1 MKKGIIAMLVAA
13 LAFAVFPAD
22 AAPKKTKKTK
32 KAKTEQVSKKDKKD
46 KKEEAPEEEAKDEKA
61 KVPFKV
67 YKSRRE
73 AEAVA
78 KKHDLLLWGIFSV
91 PNACPAC
98 KQFERDILASKE
110 LKEGLSGM
118 VVAYISTS
126 PIPGSACPTMR
137 PHSVLMK
144 PNGEKVIDF
153 NLRGFGPAE
162 HISQAAIY
170 YRRAFGGIPNTQPM
184 RPEDKPNPFTERE
197 KYRPMTPEEME
208 RLSPRG

>member
-22 AAPKKTKKTK
+22 AATKKPKKPK

-46 KKEEAPEEEAKDEKA
+46 KKEESPEEEAKDEKA

-153 NLRGFGPAE
+153 NLRGFGPDE
-162 HISQAAIY
+162 HISQATRY
-170 YRRAFGGIPNTQPM
+170 YRRTFGGIPNTQPM

>member
-22 AAPKKTKKTK
+22 AAPKKTKKSK
-32 KAKTEQVSKKDKKD
+32 KAKTEQVSKKEKQ
-46 KKEEAPEEEAKDEKA
+46 EETPTEEAKDEKA

-67 YKSRRE
+67 CKSRRE
-73 AEAVA
+73 AEALA
-78 KKHDLLLWGIFSV
+78 KKHNLLMWGIFSV

-98 KQFERDILASKE
+98 KQFERDVLASKE
-110 LKEGLSGM
+110 LKEGLAGM

-144 PNGEKVIDF
+144 PNGEKVVDF
-153 NLRGFGPAE
+153 NLRGFGPDE
-162 HISQAAIY
+162 HISQATRY